1 MGECLMASV
10 IELYTNDGELVQ
22 YRPLSARIRD
32 FLGQYGPEQGYAV
45 TTEMVDTLTLKPG
58 LMRLYETALQA
69 GRKPEELGLPA
80 LGLAGQTGV
89 CRAVLTDAH
98 GRVVATATAAKLIQ
112 AYKDLEILE
121 TAARQRLLA
130 ALGYGG
136 DVLDEDEHQD
146 QRGQGFTPPSAP
158 DRALERATVGDAAD
172 PTAPASAASVG
183 DAVASLDDAD
193 GATPASGATATPART
208 PHAGA
213 RPRNAPVSPGA
224 SGDDAALAMLNR
236 QIQHQAGLRG
246 ATVAPAASVAEGR
259 ATLKALLEK
268 EA

>member
-1 MGECLMASV
+1 MAS
-10 IELYTNDGELVQ
+10 IIDLYTADGELVH
-22 YRPLSARIRD
+22 YRPLSARIQQ
-32 FLGQYGPEQGYAV
+32 FLEQYGPGQGYAV
-45 TTEMVDTLTLKPG
+45 TTEMVDTLSLKPG
-58 LMRLYETALQA
+58 LMRLYEAALQT

-146 QRGQGFTPPSAP
+146 QRDQGWTPAS
-158 DRALERATVGDAAD
+158 DGDARPEGTASVSPAD
-172 PTAPASAASVG
+172 PAAPASAASFG
-183 DAVASLDDAD
+183 DAAAPLADDRGAESAQIASV
-193 GATPASGATATPART
+193 PP
-208 PHAGA
+208 
-213 RPRNAPVSPGA
+213 PRAPVPPGA
-224 SGDDAALAMLNR
+224 SGIDPALGMLNR

-246 ATVAPAASVAEGR
+246 VTVAPAASVAEAR
-259 ATLKALLEK
+259 AALKQLLE
-268 EA
+268 AAA

>member
-1 MGECLMASV
+1 MAV

-22 YRPLSARIRD
+22 YRPLSARIQQ
-32 FLGQYGPEQGYAV
+32 FLEQYGPGQGYAV
-45 TTEMVDTLTLKPG
+45 ITGMVDTLTLKPG
-58 LMRLYETALQA
+58 LMRLYEAALQA

-80 LGLAGQTGV
+80 LGLAGETGV

-98 GRVVATATAAKLIQ
+98 GRVVATATAAKRIQ

-146 QRGQGFTPPSAP
+146 QRDQG
-158 DRALERATVGDAAD
+158 LV
-172 PTAPASAASVG
+172 PASAADAEPEAAAAASTKDAAAPLADDQGTEPAQITSV
-183 DAVASLDDAD
+183 
-193 GATPASGATATPART
+193 PP
-208 PHAGA
+208 
-213 RPRNAPVSPGA
+213 PRAPVPPGA
-224 SGDDAALAMLNR
+224 SGIDPALGMLNR

-246 ATVAPAASVAEGR
+246 MTVAPAASVAEAR
-259 ATLKALLEK
+259 AALKSLLE
-268 EA
+268 AAA